1 MIRSNFCPK
10 KITLAS
16 TSGMNLGTFLF
27 FVLFCFRSVR
37 GRGELEVMT
46 EI

>member
-1 MIRSNFCPK
+1 MCSNFCPK

-27 FVLFCFRSVR
+27 VCFIASGDERRAR
-37 GRGELEVMT
+37 GND

>member
-1 MIRSNFCPK
+1 MPSDFCPK

-27 FVLFCFRSVR
+27 VYFYSVR